1 VYGPPLGFFALIFG
15 FVIVVAIIKTIGSV
29 AREKVRTQNNN
40 KDEIY
45 FDYDL
50 RLKRLEERMANLE
63 TIVLEHERD
72 KKFSSL

>member
-1 VYGPPLGFFALIFG
+1 MYGPPLGFFALIFG